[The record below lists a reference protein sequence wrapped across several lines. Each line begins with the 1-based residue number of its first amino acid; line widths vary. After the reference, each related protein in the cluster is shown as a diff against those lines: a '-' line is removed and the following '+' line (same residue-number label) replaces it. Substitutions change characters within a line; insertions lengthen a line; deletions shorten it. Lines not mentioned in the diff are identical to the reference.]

1 MRYNL
6 RRRCLEQVKRFWKEL
21 PKDDKKA
28 QWAGFYV
35 TLNSKGS
42 LVMNRSAHERVG
54 APEAFNVLW
63 DAANNTIGLKPA
75 YPRTRNAYP
84 VMRSGKHGGRR
95 VNVYRLLT
103 EYGLHIKDTLEFPD
117 AEIDEN
123 GILLLHLRTAV
134 VSNRAINHPSRRPSA
149 APKEL

>member
-1 MRYNL
+1 M
-6 RRRCLEQVKRFWKEL
+6 KRFWKEL

-28 QWAGFYV
+28 QWAGLYV

-42 LVMNRSAHERVG
+42 LVMNRAAHQRLGE
-54 APEAFNVLW
+54 AEAFNILW

-75 YPRTRNAYP
+75 YPRARNAYP
-84 VMRSGKHGGRR
+84 AMRSGKHGGKR
-95 VNVYRLLT
+95 VNIYRLLT
-103 EYGLHIKDTLEFPD
+103 EYGLHIKETLEFPD

-134 VSNRAINHPSRRPSA
+134 VSNRAINHPTRRRAVGDQQRSV
-149 APKEL
+149 

>member
-1 MRYNL
+1 M
-6 RRRCLEQVKRFWKEL
+6 KRFWKEL
-21 PKDDKKA
+21 PNDNKKA

-42 LVMNRSAHERVG
+42 LVMNRSAYERVG
-54 APEAFNVLW
+54 APEAFHILF
-63 DAANNTIGLKPA
+63 DAANNTIGLKPT
-75 YPRTRNAYP
+75 YPRVKNAYA
-84 VMRSGKHGGRR
+84 VMRSGKHGGKRL
-95 VNVYRLLT
+95 NVYRLIT

-134 VSNRAINHPSRRPSA
+134 VSNRALNHPTRRQSDN
-149 APKEL
+149 K